1 MAGAIDNRDLLK
13 KALAEHVLS
22 GDPHDAESGCWI
34 QNTWENPKPTLEEI
48 AEARKSSVRTV
59 YRLMKDDNE
68 AVAKIAKNLVA
79 QKPKR
84 AGARVS

>member
-1 MAGAIDNRDLLK
+1 MMPRVGAGSRTPGKTQEL
-13 KALAEHVLS
+13 
-22 GDPHDAESGCWI
+22 
-34 QNTWENPKPTLEEI
+34 TLEEI